1 MSGRLCITVM
11 EGGWFQVGDAIIRID
26 EVRGSRVD
34 VVVEAPKDIK
44 VLRDKVI
51 ERERAKH
58 ANDESMPKMRTQNE

>member
-11 EGGWFQVGDAIIRID
+11 EGGWLQIGDAIVRID

-34 VVVEAPKDIK
+34 VVVEAPKNIK

-51 ERERAKH
+51 ERERAKN
-58 ANDESMPKMRTQNE
+58 ATMSKVRTQDE

>member
-11 EGGWFQVGDAIIRID
+11 EGGWFQIGDAIVRID

-34 VVVEAPKDIK
+34 VIVEAPKSIK
-44 VLRDKVI
+44 VLRDKVV

-58 ANDESMPKMRTQNE
+58 ANDEKLREVRTQDE